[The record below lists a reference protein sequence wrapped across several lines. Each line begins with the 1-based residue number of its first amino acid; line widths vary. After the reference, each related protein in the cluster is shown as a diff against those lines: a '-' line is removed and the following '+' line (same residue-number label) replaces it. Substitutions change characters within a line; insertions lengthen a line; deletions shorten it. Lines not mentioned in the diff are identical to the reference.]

1 MIRKIKAIIEDIED
15 EIILIRIGD
24 IVLEAYPSFKVLQN
38 HNVGDKVDF
47 YVCLETN
54 EWNTSMYIFEDK
66 FERDVFEALK
76 KVSKMGPRTSS
87 KILKK
92 VSAEMLVG
100 MINAQD
106 INGLSGLPG
115 VGKKTAERM
124 IAELSEA
131 FNNFA
136 QFSTDLSSTKNVRDA
151 LEALETLGFQRYE
164 VMKIINELDLKN
176 MSTEDIIKNCL
187 TKL

>member
-1 MIRKIKAIIEDIED
+1 M
-15 EIILIRIGD
+15 
-24 IVLEAYPSFKVLQN
+24 
-38 HNVGDKVDF
+38 H
-47 YVCLETN
+47 
-54 EWNTSMYIFEDK
+54 
-66 FERDVFEALK
+66 
-76 KVSKMGPRTSS
+76 
-87 KILKK
+87 KILMDFLDYQ
-92 VSAEMLVG
+92 VWV
-100 MINAQD
+100 
-106 INGLSGLPG
+106 
-115 VGKKTAERM
+115 KKTAERM

-187 TKL
+187 AKL